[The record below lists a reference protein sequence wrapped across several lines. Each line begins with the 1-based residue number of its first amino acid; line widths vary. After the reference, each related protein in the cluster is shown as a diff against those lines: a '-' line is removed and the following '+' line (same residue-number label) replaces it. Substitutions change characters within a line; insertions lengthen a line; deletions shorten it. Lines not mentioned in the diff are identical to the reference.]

1 MLNLKFNFTDNNNN
15 KKKKKKKKKI
25 LKLSLQTN
33 VAVRVATW

>member
-15 KKKKKKKKKI
+15 NNKKKKKKKI